1 MSTRFRRTWGRW
13 LALAALVLAGFAPVL
28 LQAAGSEATPQAS
41 RVPLPN
47 VSDAKGQHCVMPTEW
62 MRKNHMKLLLHHR
75 ITAVH
80 EGDNQATDKF
90 SIINCV
96 NCHASAKDNSV
107 AGPGDFCQSCHA
119 YAAVKITCFQC
130 HSSKPSGAP
139 PAFHPVVP
147 QGPVDKTSS
156 ATVMRYQAFHGRM
169 PNLDAKLSAK
179 DLAGVIR

>member
-1 MSTRFRRTWGRW
+1 MSTRFCSTWGRW
-13 LALAALVLAGFAPVL
+13 LALVAIVLAGFAPVL
-28 LQAAGSEATPQAS
+28 LEAAGGGGTPQAS

-47 VSDAKGQHCVMPTEW
+47 ISDAKGKHCVMPTEW

-75 ITAVH
+75 MTAVH
-80 EGDNQATDKF
+80 EGDNQAADKF
-90 SIINCV
+90 SIISCV

-156 ATVMRYQAFHGRM
+156 ATVMRYQAFHGRL

-179 DLAGVIR
+179 DLAGVMR